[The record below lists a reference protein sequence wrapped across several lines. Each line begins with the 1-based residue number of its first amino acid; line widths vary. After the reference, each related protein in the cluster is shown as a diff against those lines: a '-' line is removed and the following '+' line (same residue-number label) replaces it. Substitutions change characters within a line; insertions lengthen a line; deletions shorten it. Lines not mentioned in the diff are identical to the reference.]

1 MRWFILFKTGKK
13 FLERPNFK
21 NTSKVADHIRK
32 KVLRQLERV
41 CGDSLYCDI
50 MDLEAICA
58 EALEERRVWTNEVY
72 RRKRDVYSES
82 LTVLNE
88 TENNLDTDQLY
99 SSNMSLESSDRR
111 QIIEIVFKLV
121 GNVYNCFCQFP
132 Y

>member
-1 MRWFILFKTGKK
+1 
-13 FLERPNFK
+13 
-21 NTSKVADHIRK
+21 
-32 KVLRQLERV
+32 
-41 CGDSLYCDI
+41 

-88 TENNLDTDQLY
+88 TEKNLDTDQLF

-111 QIIEIVFKLV
+111 RIIEIVFKLV
-121 GNVYNCFCQFP
+121 GNV
-132 Y
+132 

>member
-1 MRWFILFKTGKK
+1 
-13 FLERPNFK
+13 
-21 NTSKVADHIRK
+21 
-32 KVLRQLERV
+32 
-41 CGDSLYCDI
+41 

-88 TENNLDTDQLY
+88 TEKKLDTDQLF

-111 QIIEIVFKLV
+111 RIIEIVFKLV
-121 GNVYNCFCQFP
+121 GNV
-132 Y
+132 

>member
-1 MRWFILFKTGKK
+1 
-13 FLERPNFK
+13 
-21 NTSKVADHIRK
+21 
-32 KVLRQLERV
+32 
-41 CGDSLYCDI
+41 

-121 GNVYNCFCQFP
+121 GNV
-132 Y
+132 